1 MPIESDVN
9 MKLVF
14 IHGAPAVGKFS
25 VARELAKITGFR
37 LFHNHLTVDLLSS
50 VFPFGSQPFVLL
62 REQVWLSVFRE
73 AAINDVSLI
82 FTFNPES
89 TVLERFIEDTDD
101 VVEAAG
107 GQVYFVELTCA
118 QSELERRI
126 ENPSRKEF
134 GKLCSIE
141 QYRALEAAGA
151 FSFRKLP
158 TGLSLDTTH
167 SSPAD
172 NAVLIGQYLSIDRAE
187 IA

>member
-1 MPIESDVN
+1 

-14 IHGAPAVGKFS
+14 IHGAPAVGKLS

-50 VFPFGSQPFVLL
+50 VFAFGSQPFVLL

-73 AAINDVSLI
+73 AAINGVSLI
-82 FTFNPES
+82 FTFNPER
-89 TVLERFIEDTDD
+89 TVRERFIEDTVG
-101 VVEAAG
+101 VVESEG
-107 GQVYFVELTCA
+107 GQVLFVELNCA

-134 GKLCSIE
+134 GKLSSIE

-158 TGLSLDTTH
+158 TGLSFDTTQR
-167 SSPAD
+167 SPAET
-172 NAVLIGQYLSIDRAE
+172 AVLIAEYLSTDGAE